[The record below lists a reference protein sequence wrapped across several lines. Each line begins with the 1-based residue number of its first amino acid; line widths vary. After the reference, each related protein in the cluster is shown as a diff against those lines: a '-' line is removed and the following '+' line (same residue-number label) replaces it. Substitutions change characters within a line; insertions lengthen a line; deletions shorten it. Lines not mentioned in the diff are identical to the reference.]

1 MASGQPLSPEKQT
14 KYRSGVGK
22 LLYST
27 KWSEPKIVNSVR
39 ELSQFM
45 TRAYPANYKAVE

>member
-22 LLYST
+22 LLYLT
-27 KWSEPKIVNSVR
+27 KWSRPKIANSV
-39 ELSQFM
+39 
-45 TRAYPANYKAVE
+45 